1 MTAVLRFLRY
11 MIMTRRKN
19 QALLTSLL
27 TLGLFLFIT
36 GCQSTSAWRDSG
48 GRDSGAASQQAPAD
62 LLQEREIINQGQASD
77 LWFTEDG
84 TLISSKQFVGD
95 LTNQDLAQIQ
105 RDVLNDPS
113 TGQSLSSFVTGN
125 DQNGVVTQYMQNDQ
139 VVQGR
144 VMPYNMITQNNK
156 IKVAI
161 LLPLSGA
168 HKGVGQSI
176 FNAAQ
181 LALFDIAGDH
191 FELLPRDTK
200 GTTTG
205 AKAAISDAINNGAD
219 LVLGPLFASSVRAI
233 KPEIRNADLKMI
245 TFSTDWTLAD
255 DNTFVMGFTAFDQ
268 VRRVMAYA
276 ASKGYAKQAILAPY
290 TPYGDSVTKAFNA
303 VAQNYKIDNVMVERY
318 RAGDENFNDLVR
330 KFTNFEE
337 RRGTL
342 KQEIEAIKAIPSRQR
357 NAYQR
362 NELARL
368 KIMHTKG
375 DLPFDAVLL
384 PMGGNDVRTITS
396 LLQYYDVDLSKARFL
411 GTGLW
416 DDAAVQNEI
425 SMAGGWYAAPS
436 PRNWDKFVR
445 QYKSVYNEQP
455 SRIASL
461 GYDATALVAVL
472 SRQAL
477 SGNPNYQGDNNARR
491 LFTRSL
497 ITNPNGFVGVDGIFR
512 FGRDG
517 LAERGL
523 AVLEINESG
532 KVKEISPASTTFQTR
547 QF

>member
-1 MTAVLRFLRY
+1 MILKKNRTRLTTL
-11 MIMTRRKN
+11 MIM
-19 QALLTSLL
+19 
-27 TLGLFLFIT
+27 GLFLFIT
-36 GCQSTSAWRDSG
+36 ACQSTSAWRDSG
-48 GRDSGAASQQAPAD
+48 ATSQQAPAD

-95 LTNQDLAQIQ
+95 LSTQDLAQIQ
-105 RDVLNDPS
+105 RDVLNDPTDS
-113 TGQSLSSFVTGN
+113 KSLSSFVTDS
-125 DQNGVVTQYMQNDQ
+125 DQAGVVTQYIQNDQ

-168 HKGVGQSI
+168 HKGVGKSI

-200 GTTTG
+200 GTTEG
-205 AKAAISDAINNGAD
+205 AKVAISDAINSGAD

-233 KPEIRNADLKMI
+233 KPEIRNAGLKMI

-276 ASKGYAKQAILAPY
+276 ASKGYEKQAILAPY
-290 TPYGDSVTKAFNA
+290 TPYGDNVTKAFNA
-303 VAQNYKIDNVMVERY
+303 VARNYKINNVMVERY

-342 KQEIEAIKAIPSRQR
+342 KQEIDEIKAIPASQR

-368 KIMHTKG
+368 EIMHTKG

-416 DDAAVQNEI
+416 DDAAVQNEL
-425 SMAGGWYAAPS
+425 SMVGGWYAAPS

-445 QYKSVYNEQP
+445 QYESVYKSKP

-477 SGNPNYQGDNNARR
+477 SNNPYYQADNSARR

-523 AVLEINESG
+523 AVLEINEGG